1 MALAT
6 GMTLLAG
13 CIIPTDYHAP
23 GSRQNVDP
31 KTPANFAVGVTT
43 KEEVLLKLGEPDF
56 ASEDGQRLGYAWTQ
70 VKALWFAGYGY
81 SGGGGAIEKN
91 YLLEIA
97 FDEKDTVSTAR
108 VIQHWGSIPQLSEQA
123 GSPEQSQPMDLRLEA
138 PPLPSVAGSA
148 RETGLAIKLLP
159 VVDRRLEQ
167 VRIGERFAALQV
179 KMGDVYFSKPVPEYF
194 ESALAGSLR
203 KAGIRLVDSG
213 EDLQMTAGLTRFWVT
228 TKTTPL
234 YCDIVAEVEC
244 DLRVRAG
251 NKPAQLKTCRGSAQ
265 HRTYVWPTAA
275 LMDKTLEQAL
285 DDVLKQIASISK
297 L

>member
-6 GMTLLAG
+6 GMTLLAS

-31 KTPANFAVGVTT
+31 KTLANFAVGVTT

-56 ASEDGQRLGYAWTQ
+56 VSEDGQRLGYAWTQ
-70 VKALWFAGYGY
+70 VKAIWFFGSGY

-91 YLLEIA
+91 YLLEIT

-123 GSPEQSQPMDLRLEA
+123 GSPEQSQPMDLRLKA
-138 PPLPSVAGSA
+138 PPVPSGAGNA

-159 VVDRRLEQ
+159 VIDRRLEQ
-167 VRIGERFAALQV
+167 VRIGKRFDALQAE
-179 KMGDVYFSKPVPEYF
+179 MGNVYFSESVPKYIEA
-194 ESALAGSLR
+194 ALASSLR
-203 KAGIRLVDSG
+203 GAGIQLVESG
-213 EDLQMTAGLTRFWVT
+213 EDRQMTLELTKFWVT

-244 DLRVRAG
+244 DLMVKAG
-251 NKPAQLKTCRGSAQ
+251 NKPVQLRTCRGSAQ

-275 LMDKTLEQAL
+275 LMGKTLEQAL
-285 DDVLKQIASISK
+285 DDVLKQIASISE